1 MKVKLISL
9 TQSNI
14 LTEDKSRLL
23 TPEEHIS
30 FCARV
35 SNPSNQLNVESA
47 PKLLGYCIKNKHFS
61 IFEQVFMGVEIVTS
75 RAIAQQILR
84 HRSFTFQEFSQR
96 YSVATKLE
104 PIEFRIQAEK
114 NRQSSTNIIKDGDL
128 EKEIQQYLDH
138 GLNLYNKLIEKGVA
152 KECSRFILP
161 LTTETTLYMTGSIRS
176 WLSYLNVRLDEHT
189 QKEHRL
195 IGNDIA
201 GIFSQNFPN
210 ISEATNSFN
219 NFTGNFM

>member
-1 MKVKLISL
+1 
-9 TQSNI
+9 
-14 LTEDKSRLL
+14 
-23 TPEEHIS
+23 
-30 FCARV
+30 
-35 SNPSNQLNVESA
+35 
-47 PKLLGYCIKNKHFS
+47 
-61 IFEQVFMGVEIVTS
+61 MGVEIVTS